1 MNLANNIVAYI
12 GIDNFD
18 HILYLSRIL
27 SHLGKKV
34 LLIDHSDTL
43 SLKYSIPMPDGLDC
57 SSDMVD
63 YKHVEF
69 TTSEIS
75 EEIKEKY
82 DDIIIFCGFNPRE
95 EDINSCN
102 RVVFVTDQY
111 RYNYDRVS
119 SLYPNDSNV
128 SQIEP
133 ELLVKE
139 ATTSKITAN
148 VITDHMGI
156 TFSPNNISV
165 LYFDEQDYNN
175 SLICH
180 FNQSFQFKKIS
191 KQLQDYLIRE
201 VSRFYPESS
210 IKDIISSYKRARKG
224 G

>member
-1 MNLANNIVAYI
+1 MANNIVVYI
-12 GIDNFD
+12 GLDNFD

-43 SLKYSIPMPDGLDC
+43 SLKYSMPLPDGLDC
-57 SSDMVD
+57 SKEMIH
-63 YKHVEF
+63 YIHVEF
-69 TTSEIS
+69 TASVIS
-75 EEIKEKY
+75 EEMKNKY

-95 EDINSCN
+95 EDISSCN
-102 RVVFVTDQY
+102 RMVFVTDQY

-119 SLYPNDSNV
+119 SLYSAGPYV

-139 ATTSKITAN
+139 ATSSKITTN

-156 TFSPNNISV
+156 TFSPSNINV
-165 LYFDEQDYNN
+165 LYFDERDYNN

-180 FNQSFQFKKIS
+180 FNQSFKFIKVS

-201 VSRFYPESS
+201 VARFYPE
-210 IKDIISSYKRARKG
+210 INPKEIISSYKRARKG